1 MLVVISTSTHRRQMN
16 APLGRLPPLNS
27 IRAFVAAAR
36 HLSFSKAANE
46 LFVTPA
52 AVSQQVKLL
61 EDHLGVR
68 LFRRSNKALVLT
80 SAGQACLPGLLEGF
94 SAIAQALAQLKPGD
108 RAGPLTVSVA
118 PSFAAKWLIPRLE
131 SFQTLHPDIDVRV
144 SASMHLV
151 DFEIEEVD
159 CAIRYGSGGYEGLMA
174 EKILSESVTP
184 AISPDLL
191 SRHGPIKSP
200 ENLAG
205 LTLLH
210 DDSPDQDP
218 SCPTWAM
225 WLRAAGVEG
234 IDTSRGLHFNQSSLV
249 LEAAVAGRGVAL
261 AKSRLAAEDLAAGRL
276 VQIFDARQPV
286 DFAYY
291 FVAPPTR
298 AAIGK
303 VEAFRDW
310 LRRQASAQ

>member
-1 MLVVISTSTHRRQMN
+1 MN
-16 APLGRLPPLNS
+16 VPLGRLPPLNS
-27 IRAFVAAAR
+27 IRAFVASAR
-36 HLSFSKAANE
+36 HLSFSKAATE

-68 LFRRSNKALVLT
+68 LFRRTNKALVLT
-80 SAGQACLPGLLEGF
+80 NSGQACLPGLVEGF
-94 SAIAQALAQLKPGD
+94 NAIGNALAQLKPAD

-131 SFQTLHPDIDVRV
+131 SFQDLHPEIDVRV

-151 DFEIEEVD
+151 DFETEEVD
-159 CAIRYGSGGYEGLMA
+159 CAIRYGIGGYEGLVV
-174 EKILSESVTP
+174 EKLLSESVTP
-184 AISPDLL
+184 VIGPDLL
-191 SRHGPIKSP
+191 ERHGPITSA
-200 ENLAG
+200 EQLAG

-218 SCPTWAM
+218 SCPNWAM

-234 IDTSRGLHFNQSSLV
+234 IDTSRGLHFNQASLV
-249 LEAAVAGRGVAL
+249 LEAAAAGRGVAL
-261 AKSRLAAEDLAAGRL
+261 AKSRLAAEDLSTGRL
-276 VQIFDARQPV
+276 VQIFDAKLPV
-286 DFAYY
+286 DFGYY

-298 AAIGK
+298 AARGK
-303 VEAFRDW
+303 VDAFKDW
-310 LRRQASAQ
+310 LRQQAAGQ